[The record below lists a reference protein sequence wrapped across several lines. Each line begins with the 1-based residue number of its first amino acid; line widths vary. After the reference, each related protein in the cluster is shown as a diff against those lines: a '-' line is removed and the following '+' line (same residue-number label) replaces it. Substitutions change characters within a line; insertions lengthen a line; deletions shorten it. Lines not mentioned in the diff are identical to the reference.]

1 MKSYPIWNKIT
12 ACIYRAP
19 KSYGVKRDGLNEILI
34 GTSAKNSHKF
44 ADIRTTFRKNED
56 GTRTYHLYIDEQLY
70 KIGKL
75 EGKELT
81 IKTQPDFLVGGVSEH
96 KIA

>member
-1 MKSYPIWNKIT
+1 MASYPIWNKTT
-12 ACIYRAP
+12 ACIYKAP

-56 GTRTYHLYIDEQLY
+56 GTRTYHLYLDD
-70 KIGKL
+70 KL
-75 EGKELT
+75 IKTAILKGKEID
-81 IKTQPDFLVGGVSEH
+81 IKKV
-96 KIA
+96 A

>member
-12 ACIYRAP
+12 ACIYKAP

-56 GTRTYHLYIDEQLY
+56 GTRTYHLYLDD
-70 KIGKL
+70 KL
-75 EGKELT
+75 IKTAILKGKEID
-81 IKTQPDFLVGGVSEH
+81 IKKV
-96 KIA
+96 A

>member
-1 MKSYPIWNKIT
+1 MPSYPIWNKIT
-12 ACIYRAP
+12 ACIYKAP

-56 GTRTYHLYIDEQLY
+56 GTRTYHLYLDD
-70 KIGKL
+70 KL
-75 EGKELT
+75 IKTAILKGKEID
-81 IKTQPDFLVGGVSEH
+81 IKKVAWAVNHYEMDSPH
-96 KIA
+96 

>member
-1 MKSYPIWNKIT
+1 MASYPIWNKIT
-12 ACIYRAP
+12 ACIYKAP

-56 GTRTYHLYIDEQLY
+56 GTRTYHLYLDD
-70 KIGKL
+70 KL
-75 EGKELT
+75 IKTAILKGKEID
-81 IKTQPDFLVGGVSEH
+81 IKKV
-96 KIA
+96 A

>member
-1 MKSYPIWNKIT
+1 MPSYPIWNKIT
-12 ACIYRAP
+12 ACIYKAP

-56 GTRTYHLYIDEQLY
+56 GTRTYHLYLDD
-70 KIGKL
+70 KL
-75 EGKELT
+75 IKTAILKGKEID
-81 IKTQPDFLVGGVSEH
+81 IKKV
-96 KIA
+96 A

>member
-1 MKSYPIWNKIT
+1 MASYPIWNKIT
-12 ACIYRAP
+12 ACIYKAP

-56 GTRTYHLYIDEQLY
+56 GTRTYHFYID
-70 KIGKL
+70 GKL
-75 EGKELT
+75 YAKGILIGDKFKKEL
-81 IKTQPDFLVGGVSEH
+81 V
-96 KIA
+96 A